1 MAGTLSGSYKAMRL
15 TPMFAINTGWMPHFP
30 SLAGLLGFRS
40 EYPGFKD
47 FVRAVQLWQSK
58 HPAVHA
64 DGIIGPR
71 TWKVMEPLVKAYAG
85 DKPRGSYPDWFL
97 GLSNEI
103 VAAGLRV
110 AETQSRRAL
119 VALAQRGGP
128 PLPPCSA
135 GSGED
140 DVIKEMARVAV
151 QQRGDPDHPIAVS
164 AGYARH
170 ASRLSLK
177 SITVESALGF
187 SSVRRLAVGQVWP
200 GVQGG
205 TRIVL
210 ALQDAF
216 DLRSQAMSC
225 EIVFVTDSGRIYTQ
239 PLRGWAHDYATVLI
253 DDVNRQLAPLKVML
267 DVEAAFLIGGLSAV
281 HPGLGAV
288 SLASSILA
296 WWGNPRNRELMAML
310 ISGFGVLMAARDELR
325 KLAPTL
331 YDKVW
336 DAAVSRVLGAIPA
349 AAVRDKR
356 ALATFVGQLLWTFGR
371 AAITRDFGRGAE
383 GLQVILRWVWKI
395 VQPLLGV
402 ATATTGL
409 VVAAVPGAL
418 VGAGKQTGRDL
429 VGQAELMVREFKEAG
444 FIVATHDAIAML
456 REIQQ
461 SPQRLDPVLRRL
473 KATLDRLM
481 RVVVDVK

>member
-1 MAGTLSGSYKAMRL
+1 
-15 TPMFAINTGWMPHFP
+15 
-30 SLAGLLGFRS
+30 
-40 EYPGFKD
+40 
-47 FVRAVQLWQSK
+47 
-58 HPAVHA
+58 
-64 DGIIGPR
+64 
-71 TWKVMEPLVKAYAG
+71 
-85 DKPRGSYPDWFL
+85 
-97 GLSNEI
+97 
-103 VAAGLRV
+103 
-110 AETQSRRAL
+110 
-119 VALAQRGGP
+119 
-128 PLPPCSA
+128 
-135 GSGED
+135 
-140 DVIKEMARVAV
+140 
-151 QQRGDPDHPIAVS
+151 
-164 AGYARH
+164 
-170 ASRLSLK
+170 
-177 SITVESALGF
+177 
-187 SSVRRLAVGQVWP
+187 
-200 GVQGG
+200 
-205 TRIVL
+205 
-210 ALQDAF
+210 
-216 DLRSQAMSC
+216 MSC

-336 DAAVSRVLGAIPA
+336 DAAVSRVLGEIPA